1 MHKCVMFDFDGVIVD
16 SESYAK
22 DLLIKVIR
30 ENYGTEV
37 SEADAIHVIGFNTVR
52 TIDYINGKYGLSISL
67 DDYISKYSLY
77 DNFYMDYDGIKPIDG
92 AAVCLRQ
99 LACNGFR
106 VGLVSSTGSK
116 LILSALDRLDMVRC
130 FDFIVTGDMIQ
141 HSKPAP
147 DPYLKGIALSGL
159 SADCCIA
166 VEDSPAGVASARAA
180 GLKVVGFKAASIKL
194 DTTGAVAE
202 VDTYPALLNY
212 LCTL

>member
-1 MHKCVMFDFDGVIVD
+1 MFDFDGVIVD

-52 TIDYINGKYGLSISL
+52 TIDYINGKYGLSISP

-106 VGLVSSTGSK
+106 VGLVSSTGAK
-116 LILSALDRLDMVRC
+116 LILSALDRLDMVWC
-130 FDFIVTGDMIQ
+130 FDFIVTGDMVSS
-141 HSKPAP
+141 SKPAP
-147 DPYLKGIALSGL
+147 DPYLKGIRFSGF
-159 SADCCIA
+159 SAEDCIA